1 MGWRIFCVGVL
12 ILWLCCE
19 RDKGTEYVGKEG
31 RFMIRLFGSNW
42 DSLCSLWPSS
52 CSDFISSS
60 SPGFLFKLL
69 QKNKVIKVCLSVF
82 SSQIRLALQKNQD
95 LTKPLASC
103 LLQRQLSV
111 AAAMAT
117 LPSFPLRPAS
127 NPSPSLFQSQP
138 LPQALLHSVPGPIC
152 SAHTPVLFS
161 PYWPQQRLNQLWV
174 TAKSWPETRRRSNK
188 RQCFLY
194 SLGFMDHN
202 WWLTMATFPLK
213 EL

>member
-1 MGWRIFCVGVL
+1 
-12 ILWLCCE
+12 
-19 RDKGTEYVGKEG
+19 
-31 RFMIRLFGSNW
+31 MIRLFGSNW

-117 LPSFPLRPAS
+117 LPSFHRRPAS
-127 NPSPSLFQSQP
+127 LQAPPSLPACPPLSQSVKATVSQITRT
-138 LPQALLHSVPGPIC
+138 VIK
-152 SAHTPVLFS
+152 S
-161 PYWPQQRLNQLWV
+161 PPPKYQ
-174 TAKSWPETRRRSNK
+174 
-188 RQCFLY
+188 
-194 SLGFMDHN
+194 SLGWHLFNMG
-202 WWLTMATFPLK
+202 
-213 EL
+213 